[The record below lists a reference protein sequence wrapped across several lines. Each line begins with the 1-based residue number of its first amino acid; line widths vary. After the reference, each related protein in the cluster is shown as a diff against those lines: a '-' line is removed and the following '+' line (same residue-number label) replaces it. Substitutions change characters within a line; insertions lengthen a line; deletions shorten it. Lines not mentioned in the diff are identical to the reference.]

1 MRDYYLKFTD
11 KADWESK
18 ATAAGVRT
26 TSKDTEGNDVVTY
39 TIDGAIDIVGT
50 VYNNDATYNED
61 FTINTPSTSKDG
73 YHVNLRLN
81 TKFSGSTTDSD
92 GKEILTDVT
101 LPSEFSSNVVT
112 PSSPYQVFA

>member
-61 FTINTPSTSKDG
+61 FTINTPATSKDG

>member
-1 MRDYYLKFTD
+1 MIDYYLKFTD
-11 KADWESK
+11 KADWETKS
-18 ATAAGVRT
+18 AAAGVKKT
-26 TSKDTEGNDVVTY
+26 TKDPEGNDVVTY
-39 TIDGAIDIVGT
+39 SVDGAIDIVGT
-50 VYNNDATYNED
+50 VYNDDATYNED
-61 FTINTPSTSKDG
+61 FTIKTEATAKDG

-92 GKEILTDVT
+92 GKESPIDVT